1 MAIKDFKNIVDRKGY
16 LVDSEYRKVFEKEIS
31 KSNFGLWC
39 ADVIEFILYDINNN
53 QLPQGDTGKLVRYIY
68 LDDEKSKEYFLTL
81 PTNSFTKNTK
91 DSQEFVV
98 DLERLIKDA
107 GYSNGSFKT
116 QITLLNRRVGT
127 EEVESNKM
135 WIHEISPS
143 RTEVRILP
151 IRRDSLNEDLE
162 KRYSIFTNESSFR
175 DDVIYTIQE
184 YVDSCSVEKIKQ
196 YILLS
201 KGKETDGTK
210 YINLIKKEFKI
221 SNFDEFVL
229 KVKDKWIESLKYF
242 VQGLNW
248 SISSTNY
255 GKPSE
260 EKLDCVELSVDEIKR
275 IAETAL
281 INSLE
286 YYLPKRDIQKDN
298 ILSKEEQITI
308 DALKNILKS
317 STSNSIY
324 SATEP
329 DSIDAEVKG
338 CTDPSAENFNP
349 SANTEDGSCRYKE
362 EEPVILGCTDPSAIN
377 YNSLATESDGS
388 CRYEEIIQSVT
399 KTYYVW
405 SSTASIKW
413 KLNGV
418 SAGTQS
424 GVEFDSFEITH
435 DVGQIK
441 FGLND
446 DVREVPKI
454 REIDT
459 SPSLVEYSIT
469 NISNSGE
476 SSFIRPNLIENQ
488 SFRGQGSSEYGYTSL
503 ISNFELAS
511 GRGGTGQTIT
521 STYKNQV
528 GQLVQFPALLPG
540 DSIIVCAQEG
550 TVTQISGLKIT
561 RRGVCGSTSSPNTT
575 STNTTNSSGG
585 GGGGRN
591 IPTPGQDDVVI
602 DRENLNIEQYR

>member
-16 LVDSEYRKVFEKEIS
+16 LVDSEDRKVFEKEIS
-31 KSNFGLWC
+31 KSNFGLGC
-39 ADVIEFILYDINNN
+39 SDVIEFILYDINNN

-298 ILSKEEQITI
+298 ILSKEEQITL

-324 SATEP
+324 SPTEP

-362 EEPVILGCTDPSAIN
+362 EEVVILGCTDPSATN

-388 CRYEEIIQSVT
+388 CKYEEIIQSVT
-399 KTYYVW
+399 KTYYIW
-405 SSTASIKW
+405 SSTATMKW

-418 SAGTQS
+418 NARPQS

-435 DVGQIK
+435 DVGQFK
-441 FGLND
+441 FGKGE
-446 DVREVPKI
+446 DVREVPKERI
-454 REIDT
+454 IDT

-469 NISNSGE
+469 NISNTNS
-476 SSFIRPNLIENQ
+476 IRPPN
-488 SFRGQGSSEYGYTSL
+488 FGGQGSKENRILGYNGVYSDFEMASL
-503 ISNFELAS
+503 D
-511 GRGGTGQTIT
+511 GGTGQVLS

-550 TVTQISGLKIT
+550 TVTQVSGLKIT
-561 RRGVCGSTSSPNTT
+561 RRGECGSEPLPPNRP
-575 STNTTNSSGG
+575 STNNNNSSG

-591 IPTPGQDDVVI
+591 IPTPGQEDVVI

>member
-16 LVDSEYRKVFEKEIS
+16 LVDSEDRKVFEKEIS
-31 KSNFGLWC
+31 KSNFGLGC
-39 ADVIEFILYDINNN
+39 ADVIEFILYDTNNN

-98 DLERLIKDA
+98 DLEKLIQDA

-116 QITLLNRRVGT
+116 QITLLNRRIGT

-135 WIHEISPS
+135 WIHEISAS

-175 DDVIYTIQE
+175 DDVIYTIQA

-196 YILLS
+196 FILLS
-201 KGKETDGTK
+201 KGKETDGKK
-210 YINLIKKEFKI
+210 YVDLIKKEFKI

-248 SISSTNY
+248 NISSTTY
-255 GKPSE
+255 GKPSA

-308 DALKNILKS
+308 DALKNILKT

-324 SATEP
+324 SSTEP
-329 DSIDAEVKG
+329 DSVDAEVGG

-349 SANTEDGSCRYKE
+349 AANKEDGSCVYKE
-362 EEPVILGCTDPSAIN
+362 EETVILGCTDSSAKN
-377 YNSLATESDGS
+377 YNSLATENDGS
-388 CRYEEIIQSVT
+388 CTYEEIIQSVT
-399 KTYYVW
+399 KIYYVW
-405 SSTASIKW
+405 SSTATMKW
-413 KLNGV
+413 KLNGLA
-418 SAGTQS
+418 AGQQS
-424 GVEFDSFEITH
+424 GVEYDSFTITH
-435 DVGQIK
+435 DVGQFK
-441 FGLND
+441 VAAGD
-446 DVREVPKI
+446 DVREVAKT
-454 REIDT
+454 REEVI

-469 NISNSGE
+469 NISNANS
-476 SSFIRPNLIENQ
+476 IVKQPNQ
-488 SFRGQGSSEYGYTSL
+488 YGGQGSPENSMIGYVDVYSDFEIASL
-503 ISNFELAS
+503 D
-511 GRGGTGQTIT
+511 GGTGQVLT
-521 STYKNQV
+521 STYKNELGQV
-528 GQLVQFPALLPG
+528 AHFPALLPG

-550 TVTQISGLKIT
+550 SVTQISGLKIT
-561 RRGVCGSTSSPNTT
+561 RRGECGAAPQPNPTN
-575 STNTTNSSGG
+575 SNTNTNTSG

-591 IPTPGQDDVVI
+591 IPTPGQEEVI
-602 DRENLNIEQYR
+602 DSDVRTDQQYQ

>member
-16 LVDSEYRKVFEKEIS
+16 LVDSEDRKVFEKEIS
-31 KSNFGLWC
+31 KSNFGLGC

-162 KRYSIFTNESSFR
+162 KRYSIFTKESSFR
-175 DDVIYTIQE
+175 DDVIYTIQA

-210 YINLIKKEFKI
+210 YVNLIKKEFKI

-248 SISSTNY
+248 SIGSTNY

-260 EKLDCVELSVDEIKR
+260 EQLDCVELSVDEIKR

-338 CTDPSAENFNP
+338 CTDPSA
-349 SANTEDGSCRYKE
+349 T
-362 EEPVILGCTDPSAIN
+362 N

-388 CRYEEIIQSVT
+388 CKYEEIIQSVT
-399 KTYYVW
+399 KTYYIW
-405 SSTASIKW
+405 SSTATMKW

-418 SAGTQS
+418 NAGSQS

-435 DVGQIK
+435 DVGEFK
-441 FGLND
+441 FGKGE
-446 DVREVPKI
+446 DVREVPKERI
-454 REIDT
+454 IDT

-469 NISNSGE
+469 NISNANST
-476 SSFIRPNLIENQ
+476 RPPNR
-488 SFRGQGSSEYGYTSL
+488 FGGQGSKENRILGYNDVYSDFEIASL
-503 ISNFELAS
+503 D
-511 GRGGTGQTIT
+511 GGTGQMIT

-550 TVTQISGLKIT
+550 TVTQVSGLKIT
-561 RRGVCGSTSSPNTT
+561 RRGECGSTPPPPNRP
-575 STNTTNSSGG
+575 STNNSNSSG

-591 IPTPGQDDVVI
+591 IPIPGQEEVVN
-602 DRENLNIEQYR
+602 REDLNIQNYR

>member
-16 LVDSEYRKVFEKEIS
+16 LVDSEDRKVFEKEIS
-31 KSNFGLWC
+31 KSNFGLGC

-275 IAETAL
+275 VAETAL

-388 CRYEEIIQSVT
+388 CRYEEIVQTVT

-405 SSTASIKW
+405 SAKANMKW
-413 KLNGV
+413 ALNGV
-418 SAGTQS
+418 RGGTQS
-424 GVEFDSFEITH
+424 GVEYDSFTITH
-435 DVGQIK
+435 DMGTFKV
-441 FGLND
+441 GLND

-459 SPSLVEYSIT
+459 SPSLVEYSIV
-469 NISNSGE
+469 NISNSGGN
-476 SSFIRPNLIENQ
+476 SFQ
-488 SFRGQGSSEYGYTSL
+488 SNPRGGFGGQGSSEYGYTSL
-503 ISNFELAS
+503 ISNFELTS

-528 GQLVQFPALLPG
+528 GQLVHFPALLPG

-550 TVTQISGLKIT
+550 TVTQTSGLKIT
-561 RRGVCGSTSSPNTT
+561 RRGACGSTPSPNTT

-591 IPTPGQDDVVI
+591 IPTPGQEEVI
-602 DRENLNIEQYR
+602 NRENLNIEQYR